1 MHKYLPL
8 LILTLFFKSISS
20 IGQTVVPSRDTIKA
34 YNKILIV
41 PFEQNRYL
49 CGIQK
54 NFAETSN
61 KSHTEIVNYFR
72 YGLISEIQNE
82 FLYHHRT
89 LSLLHNADSIK
100 DLYKTYSSINYV
112 FTPLPEPAEDNKQKG
127 KKSKNEKSTIIDEG
141 QIKSKRV
148 NIPKYAKV
156 SILKP
161 EILSYLNQKYGSD
174 LFLFITELDI
184 ENDISDP
191 IAFINNDYQ
200 RFIKVHY
207 CLIDNKGMYLSEGIV
222 QANFPNTLNDMYI
235 LKKEYFPILAKLLAK
250 ELPPSTRK
258 NSADKY

>member
-1 MHKYLPL
+1 MPKYITL
-8 LILTLFFKSISS
+8 LFIFLLFHTFQVK
-20 IGQTVVPSRDTIKA
+20 GQSVTPPRDTVKA
-34 YNKILIV
+34 YNKVLII

-54 NFAETSN
+54 NFAESSN
-61 KSHTEIVNYFR
+61 KSHSEIVNYFR

-89 LSLLHNADSIK
+89 LSLLHNADSVK
-100 DLYKTYSSINYV
+100 DLYKTYSSINYI
-112 FTPLPEPAEDNKQKG
+112 FTALPEPLEDIKPKNNKN
-127 KKSKNEKSTIIDEG
+127 KSKKSTIIDEG
-141 QIKSKRV
+141 QIKSNRV
-148 NIPKYAKV
+148 IIPKYARV
-156 SILKP
+156 NLLKP
-161 EILSYLNQKYGSD
+161 EILGYLNQKYGSD

-207 CLIDNKGMYLSEGIV
+207 CLLDNKGIYLSEGV
-222 QANFPNTLNDMYI
+222 VKVNFPNTLNDMYL
-235 LKKEYFPILAKLLAK
+235 LKKEYFPVLAKLLAK

-258 NSADKY
+258 NSTDKY